1 MGLQALT
8 SLTGS
13 PITDEQADELLK
25 ALDKDGDGEIDF
37 QEFIEGFALQDSM
50 APPKDAPPVT
60 ASLIRKGSMKELG
73 IKNSR

>member
-25 ALDKDGDGEIDF
+25 ALDRNGDGEIDF
-37 QEFIEGFALQDSM
+37 AEFMDGFNLEDGHS
-50 APPKDAPPVT
+50 K
-60 ASLIRKGSMKELG
+60 
-73 IKNSR
+73 